1 MSYFLW
7 QWCLGCIQG
16 WLIILLFPQVLN
28 PDLLNSTDRSVGAFK
43 RQHPQWISLYK
54 SLIKVLGCILYHYIL
69 TPPHSFGWHHTSRVP
84 MVCSVFV
91 WMSHSRQFNSIQ
103 LKVATD
109 DDILLDCGNIGWHKR
124 QTLWPSIYDWS
135 CPWYLLMAEILHQLI
150 DSLSHYWQGFIH
162 PRWLFGISEPLTAHM
177 AQPFLLWLKHW
188 NQTTYVFFLP
198 DSCTT
203 YETWN
208 TGIPY
213 SIVR

>member
-1 MSYFLW
+1 M
-7 QWCLGCIQG
+7 
-16 WLIILLFPQVLN
+16 
-28 PDLLNSTDRSVGAFK
+28 
-43 RQHPQWISLYK
+43 
-54 SLIKVLGCILYHYIL
+54 LGCILYHYHIL

-91 WMSHSRQFNSIQ
+91 WMSHSRQFNSTHNCYRRE
-103 LKVATD
+103 L
-109 DDILLDCGNIGWHKR
+109 LLDCGNIGWHKR

-135 CPWYLLMAEILHQLI
+135 CPWYLLTAEILHQLI

-162 PRWLFGISEPLTAHM
+162 PRWTIFTM
-177 AQPFLLWLKHW
+177 AQTLESDNLCFC
-188 NQTTYVFFLP
+188 LP